1 MGGSMFIVKRLGLA
15 AGIALL
21 GVSLQAAT
29 FTIHNDGSNV
39 IEVKPQWN
47 GRCAGYDLLNP
58 GQTKDYNSWTEN
70 VTKIKW
76 VEKIPASSISFVG
89 IKDPL
94 ILKVYE
100 ADSNLGWAN
109 VGGHFK
115 IYNGGSYR
123 REFGLIDG
131 INDGNAT
138 SVGDI

>member
-1 MGGSMFIVKRLGLA
+1 MYTIKRLGLA

-21 GVSLQAAT
+21 GASLQAAT

-58 GQTKDYNSWTEN
+58 GQTKDYNSGTEN

-76 VEKIPASSISFVG
+76 VEKIPATSISFVG

-109 VGGHFK
+109 ILGHFK

-123 REFGLIDG
+123 REFGVDG